1 MGQNIRLN
9 PGELRTFAGQYKSE
23 ASNVGDQ
30 INRLNGLI
38 NNLQDA
44 WAGEASNAFAERY
57 EEHRVSFQKMQQL
70 LEEIGQQ
77 LDSTATA
84 LESADQ
90 DVAGQIR
97 G

>member
-9 PGELRTFAGQYKSE
+9 PGELRTFAGQYKAE
-23 ASNVGDQ
+23 AGNVGDQ

-44 WAGEASNAFAERY
+44 WAGEASRAFAERY
-57 EEHRVSFQKMQQL
+57 EEHRVSFQKMEQL

>member
-23 ASNVGDQ
+23 AGNVGDQ

-44 WAGEASNAFAERY
+44 WAGEASTAFAERY